1 MSLDVS
7 MVQAVL
13 FDLDGTLIDTDDVLV
28 DMLTERFGFLLP
40 IVPDHDAK
48 RFFRRLVMWSEGP
61 TNYGIALLDRLGLDA
76 TLLGL
81 TNRLRKMKGIGTSHQ
96 FRLVE
101 GAVST
106 VRSLA
111 GKYRLA
117 AVTTRAPREANAF
130 VEQAGLRTVLE
141 VVTTR
146 LDTWRLKPHPA
157 PIIRTADL
165 LGLPP
170 RNCLMVGDMDT
181 DILAA
186 KRAGAQAAGVLSG
199 FGDEAELRNAGADL
213 IVGSVVGLKEWL

>member
-7 MVQAVL
+7 IVQAVL

-28 DMLTERFGFLLP
+28 DMLTERFGFLRPL
-40 IVPDHDAK
+40 VPSKDEK
-48 RFFRRLVMWSEGP
+48 QFFRKLVMWSEGP

-81 TNRLRKMKGIGTSHQ
+81 TNRLREMKGIGMSHQ

-101 GAVST
+101 GAVPT

-111 GKYRLA
+111 SRYHLA

-130 VEQAGLRTVLE
+130 VEQSGLRPFLE

-157 PIIRTADL
+157 PVIRTADL

-186 KRAGAQAAGVLSG
+186 KRAGAQAVGVLSG

-213 IVGSVVGLKEWL
+213 ILESVARLKEWL

>member
-1 MSLDVS
+1 

-81 TNRLRKMKGIGTSHQ
+81 TNRLRRMKGIGTRHQ

-101 GAVST
+101 GAVPT
-106 VRSLA
+106 VHALA
-111 GKYRLA
+111 GKYHLA

-130 VEQAGLRTVLE
+130 VEQAGLRTDLE

-186 KRAGAQAAGVLSG
+186 KRAGTQAVGVLSG

-213 IVGSVVGLKEWL
+213 IVESVVRLKEWL